1 MRSKIWNLK
10 REFRSCASLQV
21 YGNVAMYG
29 EKFEGGHD
37 RISGN
42 YEVKF
47 VRYYENREGASLAV
61 LIDGHFAVHFVPA
74 G

>member
-1 MRSKIWNLK
+1 MEFKERERVSLLCLFVGIWK
-10 REFRSCASLQV
+10 RC
-21 YGNVAMYG
+21 NVWRNNV
-29 EKFEGGHD
+29 KFEGGHN

>member
-1 MRSKIWNLK
+1 MEFKERVSLLCFFVGIWK
-10 REFRSCASLQV
+10 CC
-21 YGNVAMYG
+21 NVWRDV
-29 EKFEGGHD
+29 KFGGGHD

>member
-1 MRSKIWNLK
+1 
-10 REFRSCASLQV
+10 
-21 YGNVAMYG
+21 MYG

>member
-1 MRSKIWNLK
+1 M
-10 REFRSCASLQV
+10 
-21 YGNVAMYG
+21 
-29 EKFEGGHD
+29 KFEGGHD